1 MENKETKVSI
11 MSERERKDNN
21 NDGIRKNENAWA
33 EWNRN
38 VLEVERL
45 TGEREREEEEKSNS
59 IKCSKFVFGEE
70 GEWAVEACPDLYDPP
85 KSSLNVGQFYESWHQ
100 TFRDTAPWGS
110 NREKSLRS
118 GI

>member
-11 MSERERKDNN
+11 MSERERERKDNN

-45 TGEREREEEEKSNS
+45 TGERGEEERSNS
-59 IKCSKFVFGEE
+59 IKCSKFVFEEE
-70 GEWAVEACPDLYDPP
+70 GEWAVEACPDLDDPP
-85 KSSLNVGQFYESWHQ
+85 NP
-100 TFRDTAPWGS
+100 A
-110 NREKSLRS
+110 
-118 GI
+118 